1 MENQIKNFYIDG
13 KVLHIKY
20 DWLINDFINAN
31 LFCQLNFNSVVIDYL
46 TPDMW
51 ANMRTGLLGCNEG
64 HYQLMN
70 VEQKNCFLKNIQIL
84 RELLNDNEYDK
95 IKFEKDFTINEA
107 IRASDKLNYWVDLI
121 NGSRINDRPL
131 SPTEKYVYSYILAT
145 NFFYKDSLID
155 ISDSRLLI
163 PVLGRKEDPQ
173 YMVCVGFSYLIVE
186 LLRRLEIDASMF
198 SIPGHLMVSVNIDDP
213 IYNIRDTFFCDPTKD
228 CIDYYNK
235 HSLRYDAIYIPHSK
249 IENFLVKNYGINRN
263 CYELKSDVDFKRK
276 SKYKIDEKSYETL
289 IKSLYLAI
297 NRLADRVL
305 IKGPF
310 NRVKPYDFGYE
321 ELLNEKLIDLLKEG
335 DFDAEKKLKI
345 RELIESGADE
355 MLIYLAVALKEN
367 KVNEFFDKLSKRR
380 ISFWTS
386 AVFLDARV
394 LEFMPA
400 KLLAQD
406 EIWYKVFDYL
416 DGSLENY
423 EKLFQITEKKH
434 IDDKKYAYLLENA
447 PVDILEDCFKLIPPK
462 HRTANIYSTYLELFT
477 FDSDKAMYDF
487 FLSIPKKDRSE
498 SVYVKLLEKIDSPHA
513 FLVYQMM
520 PKSKRST
527 ETIAVALEKVPD
539 DKIDF
544 ILKDLLNSKSR
555 VNLLGIAL
563 RRASSE
569 KLLQIWQKID
579 DKYKGEAFFI
589 DFFSKCDE
597 KNIIPILKLIPK
609 DRLTDKIFYNIFKNI
624 DDKNIFF
631 EVIDLIPSECMSEQI
646 LEAIIDRL
654 PQNLLLG
661 ALSEIGVEHFSSQS
675 LGVLIT
681 RLNTTDFEEF
691 AKIIDTDNL
700 DLDVILTAIL
710 FTCKEFDNSYSDD
723 KKIFNLKLLESR
735 LREMLLFLPIYK
747 VSSKDI
753 LNLFDQIPIED
764 AVALFNC
771 LPAYL
776 NSLDC
781 LNKVYDG
788 VKDDEK
794 IIQKFDVRN
803 ISINV
808 AVDFVSK
815 LENAEYV
822 DFFCLLDNSSYN
834 LKFLKNVLLKIDRKK
849 RINIYEQF
857 KKEIIAKPQEKER
870 IISWIP
876 DEELFLFIQ
885 ILGLNS
891 LTYSEIRALFD
902 KLLINDRGKL
912 IKLIRETFGKT
923 ITKKIFKDFFLDEDD
938 SSDGGYSISGE
949 ERDI

>member
-51 ANMRTGLLGCNEG
+51 ANMRTGLLGCNEE

-95 IKFEKDFTINEA
+95 IKFEKGFTINEA

-213 IYNIRDTFFCDPTKD
+213 IYNISDTFFCDPTKD

-249 IENFLVKNYGINRN
+249 IEDFLVKNYGISRN

-276 SKYKIDEKSYETL
+276 SKYKIDEKNYETL

-367 KVNEFFDKLSKRR
+367 KVNEFFDKLPKRR

-400 KLLAQD
+400 KMLAQD

-416 DGSLENY
+416 DGSLKNY

-434 IDDKKYAYLLENA
+434 IDDKKYAY
-447 PVDILEDCFKLIPPK
+447 
-462 HRTANIYSTYLELFT
+462 
-477 FDSDKAMYDF
+477 
-487 FLSIPKKDRSE
+487 
-498 SVYVKLLEKIDSPHA
+498 
-513 FLVYQMM
+513 
-520 PKSKRST
+520 
-527 ETIAVALEKVPD
+527 
-539 DKIDF
+539 
-544 ILKDLLNSKSR
+544 
-555 VNLLGIAL
+555 
-563 RRASSE
+563 
-569 KLLQIWQKID
+569 
-579 DKYKGEAFFI
+579 
-589 DFFSKCDE
+589 
-597 KNIIPILKLIPK
+597 
-609 DRLTDKIFYNIFKNI
+609 
-624 DDKNIFF
+624 
-631 EVIDLIPSECMSEQI
+631 
-646 LEAIIDRL
+646 
-654 PQNLLLG
+654 
-661 ALSEIGVEHFSSQS
+661 
-675 LGVLIT
+675 
-681 RLNTTDFEEF
+681 
-691 AKIIDTDNL
+691 
-700 DLDVILTAIL
+700 
-710 FTCKEFDNSYSDD
+710 
-723 KKIFNLKLLESR
+723 
-735 LREMLLFLPIYK
+735 
-747 VSSKDI
+747 
-753 LNLFDQIPIED
+753 
-764 AVALFNC
+764 
-771 LPAYL
+771 
-776 NSLDC
+776 
-781 LNKVYDG
+781 
-788 VKDDEK
+788 
-794 IIQKFDVRN
+794 
-803 ISINV
+803 
-808 AVDFVSK
+808 
-815 LENAEYV
+815 
-822 DFFCLLDNSSYN
+822 
-834 LKFLKNVLLKIDRKK
+834 
-849 RINIYEQF
+849 
-857 KKEIIAKPQEKER
+857 
-870 IISWIP
+870 
-876 DEELFLFIQ
+876 
-885 ILGLNS
+885 
-891 LTYSEIRALFD
+891 
-902 KLLINDRGKL
+902 
-912 IKLIRETFGKT
+912 
-923 ITKKIFKDFFLDEDD
+923 
-938 SSDGGYSISGE
+938 
-949 ERDI
+949 